1 MKVLLVDDHLVVLKG
16 LKIYLETNSAIDIV
30 DVATD
35 GREAL
40 DKTRLHQPE
49 VVLMD
54 ILMPGMDGIEAT
66 RSIKEEFPDIK
77 VIILTSSNDKA
88 HIIPAIRAGASGYQ
102 LKEADP
108 GVLEETIEAVMEG
121 KRKLH
126 PEVADRLMIHVSTDK
141 DEKSSYDELTK
152 RERVILEHITY
163 GESNKEIAA
172 NLFIT
177 EKTVK
182 THVTN
187 ILSKMEVHDRTQAA
201 IHALKNGWFES

>member
-16 LKIYLETNSAIDIV
+16 LRIYLETNPDIDIV

-40 DKTRLHQPE
+40 NKTRQHDPE

-54 ILMPGMDGIEAT
+54 ILMPGTDGIEAT
-66 RSIKEEFPDIK
+66 KLIKGEYPEIK
-77 VIILTSSNDKA
+77 IIMLTSSSDKK

-108 GVLEETIEAVMEG
+108 SVLVDTIEAVTAGE
-121 KRKLH
+121 RKLH
-126 PEVADRLMIHVSTDK
+126 PEVADRLMTHVSTDE
-141 DEKSSYDELTK
+141 DEKPSYDELTK
-152 RERVILEHITY
+152 RERVILEHVTH

-182 THVTN
+182 THITN

-201 IHALKNGWFES
+201 IHALKNEWFER

>member
-16 LKIYLETNSAIDIV
+16 LRIYLETNPDIDIV

-40 DKTRLHQPE
+40 NKTRQHDPE

-66 RSIKEEFPDIK
+66 KLIKGEYPEIK
-77 VIILTSSNDKA
+77 IIMLTSSSDKK

-108 GVLEETIEAVMEG
+108 SVLVDTIEAVTAGE
-121 KRKLH
+121 RKLH
-126 PEVADRLMIHVSTDK
+126 PEVADRLMTHVSTDE
-141 DEKSSYDELTK
+141 DEKPSYDELTK
-152 RERVILEHITY
+152 RERVILEHVTH

-182 THVTN
+182 THITN

-201 IHALKNGWFES
+201 IHALKNEWFER

>member
-16 LKIYLETNSAIDIV
+16 LRIYLETNPDIDIV

-40 DKTRLHQPE
+40 DKTRQHHPE

-66 RSIKEEFPDIK
+66 KLIKGEYPEIK
-77 VIILTSSNDKA
+77 IIMLTSSSDKK

-108 GVLEETIEAVMEG
+108 SVLVETIEAVTAGE
-121 KRKLH
+121 RKLH
-126 PEVADRLMIHVSTDK
+126 PEVADRLMTHVSNDE
-141 DEKSSYDELTK
+141 DEKPSYDELTK
-152 RERVILEHITY
+152 RERVILEHVTH

-182 THVTN
+182 THITN

-201 IHALKNGWFES
+201 IHALKNEWFES

>member
-16 LKIYLETNSAIDIV
+16 LRIYLETSPDIDIV

-40 DKTRLHQPE
+40 EKTRLHQPD
-49 VVLMD
+49 VVMMD

-66 RSIKEEFPDIK
+66 RLIKEEYPGIK
-77 VIILTSSNDKA
+77 IIMLTSSSDKK

-108 GVLEETIEAVMEG
+108 HILVETIEAVTAGE
-121 KRKLH
+121 RKLH
-126 PEVADRLMIHVSTDK
+126 PEVADRLMTHVSTDEY
-141 DEKSSYDELTK
+141 EKTSYDELTK
-152 RERVILEHITY
+152 RERTILEHVTY

-182 THVTN
+182 THITN

-201 IHALKNGWFES
+201 IHALKNEWFES